1 MSHRPSP
8 RRWLSRLAAVKWVPA
23 ACADHEESNMIQPIV
38 VGTDGSSRA
47 DLAVEWAAD
56 EATLRRRPLH
66 IVHAAER
73 WEPDVPFHLAP
84 GMCESLTE
92 TGERVLAEAAERAA
106 KIRPGLLITTE
117 LVFGRPAPALRAL
130 GGRAE
135 EVIVGNRGLGGFAG
149 MLLGSTG
156 LRVAGHVPVPV
167 IIVRGEPRECRGEV
181 LVGID
186 LSPASAEILRYA
198 FEAAA
203 LRGAWVRVVH
213 AWHVPA
219 AMRTVSVHETAA
231 VTQERLTDAVAPWRA
246 AFPDV
251 GVVEQTPCG
260 HPVSALAERSSRA
273 ALLIVGAADG
283 GVCLG
288 SVGHGVIHHAE
299 CPVAVVRP
307 QD

>member
-1 MSHRPSP
+1 
-8 RRWLSRLAAVKWVPA
+8 
-23 ACADHEESNMIQPIV
+23 
-38 VGTDGSSRA
+38 
-47 DLAVEWAAD
+47 
-56 EATLRRRPLH
+56 
-66 IVHAAER
+66 
-73 WEPDVPFHLAP
+73 
-84 GMCESLTE
+84 MCESLTE

-117 LVFGRPAPALRAL
+117 LVFGGPAPALRAL

-135 EVIVGNRGLGGFAG
+135 EVVVGSRGLGGFAG

-167 IIVRGEPRECRGEV
+167 IIVRGEPGECRGEV
-181 LVGID
+181 LAGVD

-198 FEAAA
+198 FESAA
-203 LRGAWVRVVH
+203 LRDAWVRVVH

-231 VTQERLTDAVAPWRA
+231 VTQERLI
-246 AFPDV
+246 

-260 HPVSALAERSSRA
+260 HAVSALAERSSRA
-273 ALLIVGAADG
+273 ALLVVGAADRG
-283 GVCLG
+283 LCLG

-299 CPVAVVRP
+299 CPVAVVCP
-307 QD
+307 AD

>member
-1 MSHRPSP
+1 
-8 RRWLSRLAAVKWVPA
+8 VQGVPA
-23 ACADHEESNMIQPIV
+23 VCADHEEIDMIRPIV

-56 EATLRRRPLH
+56 EATLRRCPLH

-92 TGERVLAEAAERAA
+92 SGERVLAEAAQRAA

-117 LVFGRPAPALRAL
+117 LVFGRPAAALRAL

-135 EVIVGNRGLGGFAG
+135 EVVVAGRGLGGFAG

-167 IIVRGEPRECRGEV
+167 IIIRGEPGECRSEV
-181 LVGID
+181 LVGVD
-186 LSPASAEILRYA
+186 LSATSTGILRYA

-203 LRGAWVRVVH
+203 LRDAWVRVVH

-219 AMRTVSVHETAA
+219 AMQTVAVQETAA
-231 VTQERLTDAVAPWRA
+231 VTQERLTDAIAPWRA
-246 AFPDV
+246 AFPEL
-251 GVVEQTPCG
+251 GVVEQTPCE

-273 ALLIVGAADG
+273 ALLVIGAAGRDP
-283 GVCLG
+283 CLG
-288 SVGHGVIHHAE
+288 SVAHGATHHAA

>member
-1 MSHRPSP
+1 
-8 RRWLSRLAAVKWVPA
+8 
-23 ACADHEESNMIQPIV
+23 MIQPIV

-56 EATLRRRPLH
+56 EATLRRCPLH

-73 WEPDVPFHLAP
+73 WEPGVPFHAAP

-92 TGERVLAEAAERAA
+92 TGEHVLAEAAERAA

-117 LVFGRPAPALRAL
+117 LVFDAPARALRAQ
-130 GGRAE
+130 GARAE
-135 EVIVGNRGLGGFAG
+135 EIVVGSRGLGGFAG
-149 MLLGSTG
+149 LLLGSTG

-167 IIVRGEPRECRGEV
+167 IVIRGEPGDCRGEILAGV
-181 LVGID
+181 D
-186 LSPASAEILRYA
+186 LSAASAEVLRYA
-198 FEAAA
+198 FETAA
-203 LRGAWVRVVH
+203 LRETWVRVIY

-219 AMRTVSVHETAA
+219 ASRTFAVHEAAA

-246 AFPDV
+246 EFPDV

-260 HPVSALAERSSRA
+260 HPVSVLAERSSRA
-273 ALLIVGAADG
+273 ALLVVGAACRG
-283 GVCLG
+283 PCLG
-288 SVGHGVIHHAE
+288 SVGHGVLHHAD

-307 QD
+307 PE

>member
-1 MSHRPSP
+1 
-8 RRWLSRLAAVKWVPA
+8 
-23 ACADHEESNMIQPIV
+23 MIRPIV

-56 EATLRRRPLH
+56 EATLRRCPLH

-92 TGERVLAEAAERAA
+92 SGERVLAEAAERAA
-106 KIRPGLLITTE
+106 KIRPGLRITTE
-117 LVFGRPAPALRAL
+117 LVFGRPATTLRAL

-135 EVIVGNRGLGGFAG
+135 EVVVACRGLGGFAG

-167 IIVRGEPRECRGEV
+167 IIVRGEPGECRSEV
-181 LVGID
+181 LAAVD
-186 LSPASAEILRYA
+186 LWATCDGILRYA

-203 LRGAWVRVVH
+203 LRDAWVRAVH
-213 AWHVPA
+213 AWHLPA
-219 AMRTVSVHETAA
+219 AMRTVSVQETAA
-231 VTQERLTDAVAPWRA
+231 VIHERLTDAIAPWRA

-251 GVVEQTPCG
+251 GVVQQTPRG

-273 ALLIVGAADG
+273 ALLVIGATG
-283 GVCLG
+283 HGPCLG
-288 SVGHGVIHHAE
+288 SVAHGVTHHAQ
-299 CPVAVVRP
+299 CPVAVVGPR
-307 QD
+307 D